1 MNYRVDEELNK
12 LIVEESDSRQKE
24 EKKVPSKTGNNSD
37 LQSQI
42 DADGDIH
49 GGGIG
54 TISFVSCGNKEAKEA
69 AEQQVTLTDSTKE
82 EGKPLTFE
90 LFQNTRKKRFEFW
103 NFYLVLTV
111 LLVEKEIGAIYPL
124 FIFSNSSMILLYLIL
139 GCSSMFNSWDK
150 PANSS

>member
-1 MNYRVDEELNK
+1 MNLLAIRVDEELNK

-24 EKKVPSKTGNNSD
+24 EKMNSLSDGNQSD

-69 AEQQVTLTDSTKE
+69 ADATLADSAKE
-82 EGKPLTFE
+82 EGESKDSVW
-90 LFQNTRKKRFEFW
+90 LFLYHISSSSHVWGDSFTPQIVTSSCYFCFTYFLLK
-103 NFYLVLTV
+103 LVL
-111 LLVEKEIGAIYPL
+111 L
-124 FIFSNSSMILLYLIL
+124 FF
-139 GCSSMFNSWDK
+139 
-150 PANSS
+150 

>member
-90 LFQNTRKKRFEFW
+90 LFQNTRKKRFEFCELL
-103 NFYLVLTV
+103 FSVYRISLLKKKLVPYIPYL
-111 LLVEKEIGAIYPL
+111 Y
-124 FIFSNSSMILLYLIL
+124 FLIHL
-139 GCSSMFNSWDK
+139 
-150 PANSS
+150 

>member
-1 MNYRVDEELNK
+1 MYLNSQKSVLSLYVVNYRVDEELNK

-24 EKKVPSKTGNNSD
+24 EKKVPSKTGNNTD

-69 AEQQVTLTDSTKE
+69 ADATLADSAKE
-82 EGKPLTFE
+82 EGESTLFDSRFHPQCFPL
-90 LFQNTRKKRFEFW
+90 N
-103 NFYLVLTV
+103 
-111 LLVEKEIGAIYPL
+111 
-124 FIFSNSSMILLYLIL
+124 
-139 GCSSMFNSWDK
+139 
-150 PANSS
+150 

>member
-24 EKKVPSKTGNNSD
+24 EKKVPSKTGNNTD

-90 LFQNTRKKRFEFW
+90 LF
-103 NFYLVLTV
+103 
-111 LLVEKEIGAIYPL
+111 
-124 FIFSNSSMILLYLIL
+124 
-139 GCSSMFNSWDK
+139 
-150 PANSS
+150 